1 MTQTIWPPTTE
12 EFRAAEALL
21 QGIRKPWAESR
32 LAILTAFSKHP
43 GAACQRIARAVGT
56 RTKVVARLLDG
67 WRTCGECA
75 LSRFGRPKDVSA
87 EVLIKLRV
95 ELESKSLCS
104 LEEVTDWLADEKK
117 GGVKLSCPTVRR
129 YCRKLGFNL
138 PARRRPPTKPAGRP
152 RKYRWNAQQIAE
164 LKSCAP
170 SLGRRRATALL
181 KIGTESKTIGEVAR
195 ECGVDYWR
203 LRLDLKYFVRG
214 RLKQMIRH
222 SPSADVL
229 VVKGKQQVFFD
240 WCNRHYE
247 LTNKVPRAAAV
258 QKFLASDECQIRMPR
273 RTIYNHLLKWR
284 KTRRIAARKYR
295 INLVRM
301 AR

>member
-1 MTQTIWPPTTE
+1 
-12 EFRAAEALL
+12 
-21 QGIRKPWAESR
+21 
-32 LAILTAFSKHP
+32 
-43 GAACQRIARAVGT
+43 
-56 RTKVVARLLDG
+56 VVARLLDG

-117 GGVKLSCPTVRR
+117 VGVTLSGPPVRR
-129 YCRKLGFNL
+129 YCRKLGFDL

>member
-12 EFRAAEALL
+12 EFRSAEALL
-21 QGIRKPWAESR
+21 RGIRKPWAESR
-32 LAILTAFSKHP
+32 LAILAAFSKDP

-56 RTKVVARLLDG
+56 RTMVVARLLDG

-75 LSRFGRPKDVSA
+75 LSRFGRPKVVSA
-87 EVLIKLRV
+87 KVLSELGV

-104 LEEVTDWLADEKK
+104 LDEVTNWLADEKK
-117 GGVKLSCPTVRR
+117 VGVKLSGPTVRR
-129 YCRKLGFNL
+129 YCRKLGFDL
-138 PARRRPPTKPAGRP
+138 PAPRRPPTNPAPRP
-152 RKYRWNAQQIAE
+152 RKYLWNAQQIAE

-170 SLGRRRATALL
+170 SLGQPRATALL
-181 KIGTESKTIGEVAR
+181 MIGTESKTIGEVAR
-195 ECGVDYWR
+195 ECSVDYWR
-203 LRLDLKYFVRG
+203 LRLDLKYFMRG

-247 LTNKVPRAAAV
+247 LANKVPRAAAA
-258 QKFLASDECQIRMPR
+258 QKFLASDECQILMPR
-273 RTIYNHLLKWR
+273 RTVYNHLLKWR

-295 INLVRM
+295 LNLVRM